1 MQTHTRVYMRM
12 HACACVHVHVHV
24 RAFFMPI
31 MSTPRG
37 EPSTWLTAST
47 TILAKNSLCPET
59 SFDESEVAAD
69 LSSMSFRAAGSI
81 TSRCTAIESGDT

>member
-12 HACACVHVHVHV
+12 HTCACVHVHGHV